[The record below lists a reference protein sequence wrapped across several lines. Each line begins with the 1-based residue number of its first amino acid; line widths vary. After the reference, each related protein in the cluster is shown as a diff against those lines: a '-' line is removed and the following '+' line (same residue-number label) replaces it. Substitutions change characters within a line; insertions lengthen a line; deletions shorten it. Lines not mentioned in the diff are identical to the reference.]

1 MKAASYNQ
9 RKALGDTERLCA
21 QEPLRALHDNNS
33 NELRE
38 IKLQNLEE

>member
-21 QEPLRALHDNNS
+21 QEPRRALHGINGNG
-33 NELRE
+33 LRD
-38 IKLQNLEE
+38 